1 VVCGVDSYINA
12 SSLLWLDQHS
22 RLKTAMN
29 SNGVIPGEAAACVL
43 VERTEAEPKQVC
55 VARLVGLG
63 FAQEKAPILSEDP
76 LLGLGLAEAAR
87 NALGEAQ
94 LPMHEIDYRLSD
106 VTGESYGFKEQALM
120 LSRLLKVR
128 RESLPVWHCADSI
141 GETGAAAGVCQLVI
155 AVHAWRK
162 PYAPGKRAICC
173 TSAVPGHRAV
183 AVLEREVFKDAAREG
198 FPAAGPLDGAWS
210 RGS

>member
-1 VVCGVDSYINA
+1 
-12 SSLLWLDQHS
+12 
-22 RLKTAMN
+22 MN

-43 VERTEAEPKQVC
+43 VERSEAEPKQVC
-55 VARLVGLG
+55 VARVVGLG

-76 LLGLGLAEAAR
+76 LLGLGLTEAAR
-87 NALGEAQ
+87 SALAEAQ

-128 RESLPVWHCADSI
+128 RECLPIWQCADSI
-141 GETGAAAGVCQLVI
+141 GETGAAAGVCQLVA

-162 PYAPGKRAICC
+162 RYAPGKRAICC
-173 TSAVPGHRAV
+173 TSAVPGYRAV
-183 AVLEREVFKDAAREG
+183 AVLQREVFKDAAHDGSAATSPPEG
-198 FPAAGPLDGAWS
+198 TWS
-210 RGS
+210 RSS